1 MSWNNKTQY
10 RGNYQNQNYSSQY
23 RGHSVNYNKRSDNS
37 RGSAKFVSTKK
48 DGCLLT
54 VELKDQNL
62 VLKGYYSSK
71 GVGKDGG
78 GGWRL
83 YPYYDKTKPTPNYS
97 NPPRQTVQR
106 DPMDDQMPND
116 TKDDGTDFDPNEL
129 EQQGKDES
137 DQRR

>member
-10 RGNYQNQNYSSQY
+10 RGNYQNQYYSNQNY
-23 RGHSVNYNKRSDNS
+23 RIGTDNS

-116 TKDDGTDFDPNEL
+116 TKDDGLTI
-129 EQQGKDES
+129 
-137 DQRR
+137 

>member
-10 RGNYQNQNYSSQY
+10 RGNYQNQNYSNQNY
-23 RGHSVNYNKRSDNS
+23 RKGTDNS

-71 GVGKDGG
+71 GIGKDGG
-78 GGWRL
+78 SGWKL

-106 DPMDDQMPND
+106 DPMDDQMPS
-116 TKDDGTDFDPNEL
+116 DGNTDFDPNEL

>member
-10 RGNYQNQNYSSQY
+10 RGNYQNQNYSNQNY
-23 RGHSVNYNKRSDNS
+23 RKGTDNS

-78 GGWRL
+78 GGWKL

-129 EQQGKDES
+129 EQT
-137 DQRR
+137 R

>member
-10 RGNYQNQNYSSQY
+10 RGNYQNQNYSNQNY
-23 RGHSVNYNKRSDNS
+23 RKGTDNS

-71 GVGKDGG
+71 GIGKDGG
-78 GGWRL
+78 SGWKL
-83 YPYYDKTKPTPNYS
+83 YPYYDKTKSTSSYS

-106 DPMDDQMPND
+106 DPMDDQMPSD
-116 TKDDGTDFDPNEL
+116 TDFNPAEL

-137 DQRR
+137 NERR

>member
-1 MSWNNKTQY
+1 MATFQPQY
-10 RGNYQNQNYSSQY
+10 KSNYQNQNYSNQ
-23 RGHSVNYNKRSDNS
+23 NYKKGTDNS

-78 GGWRL
+78 GGWKL

-106 DPMDDQMPND
+106 DPMDDQMPS
-116 TKDDGTDFDPNEL
+116 DGNTDFNPAEL